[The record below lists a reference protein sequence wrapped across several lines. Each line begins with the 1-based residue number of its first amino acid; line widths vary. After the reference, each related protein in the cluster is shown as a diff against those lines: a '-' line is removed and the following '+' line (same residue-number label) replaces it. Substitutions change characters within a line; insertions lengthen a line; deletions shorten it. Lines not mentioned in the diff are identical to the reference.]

1 MHPQRPCSVTKRFRT
16 PATKSTGFPA
26 SCLCLV
32 FGVAH
37 FSRFPLPRRPS
48 SSPRPI
54 MASAASPA
62 SPGPT
67 TRPTLEPST
76 TPGYRGLRPFFDAR
90 LEIGA
95 AEVATG
101 AADVEVEADVEER
114 CQDVGNIVLMEHIN
128 LEVPDLE
135 VARLFYGE
143 GLGLTADPG
152 TTAAQ
157 RGGYHVMWYNIG
169 KQQFHIARGPTAQV
183 LPPGSVV
190 GMVMPNVAAMAER
203 LEGVRRLLGD
213 VSLTYARG
221 DTLEVVDPYGN
232 TFVVHA
238 SLPHFPGRQ
247 GIAYVQLPCFRG
259 TAHRI
264 AAFYAARMG
273 ARCRVSTPGLTSSP
287 AGAGAGI
294 TRDGGTARGSTSGAP
309 VRAEVLVGPNQRL
322 VFVEQAQLG
331 PLSDQAVASLFGGWH
346 LAMYVAD
353 FSTTF
358 RAIHHPNRPPFN
370 EHPYRDKYSTLRDAL
385 RNHQFRFQD
394 IIATEPGE
402 GQGEDGVLL
411 YRISHEVRSLHH
423 PLYGRPLYGRE
434 TGFA

>member
-1 MHPQRPCSVTKRFRT
+1 
-16 PATKSTGFPA
+16 
-26 SCLCLV
+26 
-32 FGVAH
+32 
-37 FSRFPLPRRPS
+37 
-48 SSPRPI
+48 
-54 MASAASPA
+54 
-62 SPGPT
+62 
-67 TRPTLEPST
+67 
-76 TPGYRGLRPFFDAR
+76 
-90 LEIGA
+90 
-95 AEVATG
+95 
-101 AADVEVEADVEER
+101 
-114 CQDVGNIVLMEHIN
+114 MEHIN

-152 TTAAQ
+152 TTGTQ

-169 KQQFHIARGPTAQV
+169 KQQFHIARGPAAQV

-190 GMVMPNVAAMAER
+190 GLVMPNVGAMAER
-203 LEGVRRLLGD
+203 LEGIRRLLGD

-259 TAHRI
+259 TAHQI
-264 AAFYAARMG
+264 AGFYAARMG
-273 ARCRVSTPGLTSSP
+273 ARCRVSAPAPTSSP
-287 AGAGAGI
+287 AGSGAEAGG
-294 TRDGGTARGSTSGAP
+294 TRHDGGGTRGSTSGAP
-309 VRAEVLVGPNQRL
+309 VRAEVVVGPGQRL
-322 VFVEQAQLG
+322 VFVEQGQLG
-331 PLSDQAVASLFGGWH
+331 PRSDKTVASLFGGWH

-358 RAIHHPNRPPFN
+358 RAIHHPDRPPFN
-370 EHPYRDKYSTLRDAL
+370 EHPYRDTYSNVRDAL

-394 IIATEPGE
+394 IISTEQGE
-402 GQGEDGVLL
+402 GQEEDGVLL

-434 TGFA
+434 TGFV